1 MFDYCLMDCA
11 HSWHSA
17 KELTEVM
24 DLVHYILNITGAI
37 ITNVKRKDKKLR
49 CCCHIGRPKLCSGRL
64 HQVKFPV
71 EFSLKS

>member
-37 ITNVKRKDKKLR
+37 ITNVKRKDKN
-49 CCCHIGRPKLCSGRL
+49 
-64 HQVKFPV
+64 
-71 EFSLKS
+71 